1 MPQRRFDSNETSLN
15 AVGGTPSSAATE
27 ASVRQLIASGDHKT
41 ALERAKALHKTSS
54 TNASEALLVDAY
66 AERIRSLLRR
76 NLTLE
81 AQSLIDLV
89 RQRYPTAR
97 ARLDELTARVVAKPR
112 SLDDLV
118 RPLNDPGLAAA
129 QRAAIERVLRQ
140 DVWDLAA
147 LAGCEALPADHS
159 LRKGAAALERAF
171 VAATSGP
178 VAENALSLPEVSH
191 RSPLAPWKLLTRA
204 IASFY
209 RGEDEPCRRYL
220 DGIDP
225 QSAPQRLVPTI
236 KAMLTGET
244 AAPLTPAA
252 GALRARITRASTLQS
267 ALEALDQALASGG
280 KGCILKAIRPV
291 LDQCQQVSP
300 GRLESLRQ
308 HISVRCA
315 VADLDPAKVVAAMG
329 GPSRHDATFL
339 RLLARGMEESQNPEQ
354 VVLACSMWENFRHAG
369 VQEGWFAANGP
380 EAAALSLHIADLLRR
395 LPDGLLR
402 ELQASAWSR
411 SKTSGEKTPYLFP
424 EEMYQRACALD
435 PHPET
440 FAQWMDWAGRQ
451 RGDQAARVAQAWHK
465 IRPRDIEPVLRLLK
479 DAEARG
485 AFGSALGYLAK
496 VEQIDGLHPAARGA
510 RLRLVAG
517 SALRHLQQKKPALA
531 AEDLAEM
538 STLPQA
544 QQGDGPAF
552 LAALRFV
559 VSAACGH
566 SEQAAT
572 SRADVERLLGS
583 GAAAAML
590 LFAVATASKQ
600 RAFGQLG
607 SVQELS
613 RTERETMDPIE
624 VLGIS
629 QNATDEEIRAAYLLK
644 VRECP
649 PDRAPEK
656 FEKIRDAYEI
666 LRDPRRRLRHRLFSA
681 DPGAPLASLFTDEVR
696 PRRFVGHGPWL
707 EVLKGK

>member
-1 MPQRRFDSNETSLN
+1 MRF
-15 AVGGTPSSAATE
+15 
-27 ASVRQLIASGDHKT
+27 
-41 ALERAKALHKTSS
+41 
-54 TNASEALLVDAY
+54 
-66 AERIRSLLRR
+66 
-76 NLTLE
+76 
-81 AQSLIDLV
+81 
-89 RQRYPTAR
+89 AR
-97 ARLDELTARVVAKPR
+97 
-112 SLDDLV
+112 
-118 RPLNDPGLAAA
+118 G
-129 QRAAIERVLRQ
+129 
-140 DVWDLAA
+140 
-147 LAGCEALPADHS
+147 
-159 LRKGAAALERAF
+159 
-171 VAATSGP
+171 
-178 VAENALSLPEVSH
+178 
-191 RSPLAPWKLLTRA
+191 SP
-204 IASFY
+204 
-209 RGEDEPCRRYL
+209 
-220 DGIDP
+220 
-225 QSAPQRLVPTI
+225 
-236 KAMLTGET
+236 
-244 AAPLTPAA
+244 
-252 GALRARITRASTLQS
+252 RASTLQS

-280 KGCILKAIRPV
+280 KGRILKAIRPV

-354 VVLACSMWENFRHAG
+354 VVLACSMWENFRHEG

-656 FEKIRDAYEI
+656 FEKIATRTRFFATPAGVCATACFPPIPEH
-666 LRDPRRRLRHRLFSA
+666 RSRRSSLTRCVRGGSSA
-681 DPGAPLASLFTDEVR
+681 TV
-696 PRRFVGHGPWL
+696 HGWRC
-707 EVLKGK
+707 